1 MDVPQDEC
9 HMMCASDPEVD
20 SDFLKQAMTY
30 LKSQL
35 SSTGFD
41 PEDLTEPDQAKF
53 VKTMICE
60 TAYVSGDQL
69 EAGSPSDPSF
79 WTIHPTVDR
88 LLQFKHITN
97 EFANEDWG
105 NVGGTTN
112 YCTTGESCT
121 GHHVDD
127 LVPFKI
133 RVLLE
138 GNYTDTYLTNT
149 DLYTYSHPENYALPY
164 IYDNFDWDHCTEAG
178 FNFATQ
184 TVSR

>member
-1 MDVPQDEC
+1 
-9 HMMCASDPEVD
+9 
-20 SDFLKQAMTY
+20 
-30 LKSQL
+30 
-35 SSTGFD
+35 
-41 PEDLTEPDQAKF
+41 
-53 VKTMICE
+53 MICE

-164 IYDNFDWDHCTEAG
+164 IYDNFDWDHCAKAG
-178 FNFATQ
+178 FDFATQ
-184 TVSR
+184 SNVTTGSRAINVCAQNMLNKLWARLPGPTDCVCIMCNQQ